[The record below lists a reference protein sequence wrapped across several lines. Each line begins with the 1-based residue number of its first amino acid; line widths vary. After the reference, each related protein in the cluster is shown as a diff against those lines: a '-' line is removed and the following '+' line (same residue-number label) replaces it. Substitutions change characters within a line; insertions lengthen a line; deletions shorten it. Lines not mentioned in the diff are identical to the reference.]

1 MYIAMDAAAATE
13 LLFAL
18 MAGGEIIAGM
28 VKTTKFIPF
37 YSLQFLREYQNIA
50 AVGTL

>member
-28 VKTTKFIPF
+28 VKTTEVHSI
-37 YSLQFLREYQNIA
+37 LQPSIFKGIS
-50 AVGTL
+50 